1 MAEMSENIPEHCPGV
16 ESDSAGK
23 AAPCVGC
30 PNRTL
35 CNAGTAKLPDPA
47 IEEIR
52 QKLSGVKHKIVVLSG
67 KGGVG
72 KSTFT
77 SHLAHGIADDE
88 SKQVGVLDVDIC
100 GPSIPKVMGLEGE
113 QVHQSGSGW
122 SPVYVEDNLGVMS
135 VGFLLSGPDDA
146 VVWRGPKK
154 NGLIKQFLRD
164 VDWGEL
170 DYLII
175 DTPPGTSDEHLSVV
189 QYLKAAG
196 IDGAVV
202 ITTPQEVALLD
213 VRKEITFCRKVQLN
227 ILGVVEN
234 MSGFICPKCKNSTD
248 IFAATSG
255 GAKKMCEDMD
265 VNFLGSLPLD
275 PRIGKCCD
283 DGKSFL
289 RELPD
294 SPATQAFRSII
305 KKIEACCSLNEKP
318 VEEETGE
325 TT

>member
-1 MAEMSENIPEHCPGV
+1 MAEISENIPEHCPGI
-16 ESDSAGK
+16 ESDAAGK
-23 AAPCVGC
+23 SAACVGC
-30 PNRTL
+30 PNKQI
-35 CNAGTAKLPDPA
+35 CDAGKAKAPDPA
-47 IEEIR
+47 IDEIKQR
-52 QKLSGVKHKIVVLSG
+52 LNGVKHKIVILSG

-77 SHLAHGIADDE
+77 SHLAHGIADDDN
-88 SKQVGVLDVDIC
+88 K
-100 GPSIPKVMGLEGE
+100 

-122 SPVYVEDNLGVMS
+122 SPIYVEDNLGVMS

-154 NGLIKQFLRD
+154 NGMIKQFLRD

-196 IDGAVV
+196 IDGTII

-248 IFAATSG
+248 IFPATTG
-255 GAKKMCEDMD
+255 GAEKMCEEMD
-265 VNFLGSLPLD
+265 VNFLGRLPLD
-275 PRIGKCCD
+275 PRIGKW
-283 DGKSFL
+283 GRF
-289 RELPD
+289 
-294 SPATQAFRSII
+294 
-305 KKIEACCSLNEKP
+305 
-318 VEEETGE
+318 
-325 TT
+325 